1 MANAKIFEG
10 KVRVESTLTTEQIRK
25 AKALKPDALKIKDDE
40 GNETFIV
47 TTVNS
52 ANNTAVSTNGVA
64 LYKGKA
70 VANLQ
75 SVGSISQE
83 HKWELEAILINLDKV
98 EKQVAAIQYATVDI
112 EDLDAVESEEQ

>member
-25 AKALKPDALKIKDDE
+25 AKALKPDALKIKDDK

-47 TTVNS
+47 TAVNS
-52 ANNTAVSTNGVA
+52 ADSTAVSTNGVA
-64 LYKGKA
+64 LYEGKA
-70 VANLQ
+70 VTNLQ

-83 HKWELEAILINLDKV
+83 HKWELEATLINLDKV